1 MVEAKKL
8 RCERCKKL
16 AYISDIKIIDR
27 DGTKVNMCKTCITQ
41 QDFSKREQRVPTPDS
56 SKVPFFCGRCRYKF
70 RINPQKGPAVCPYCG
85 KADKVLE
92 TKEVDSERLVQEA
105 E

>member
-1 MVEAKKL
+1 MVETKKL

-16 AYISDIKIIDR
+16 AYISDIKITDR
-27 DGTKVNMCKTCITQ
+27 DGSKVPLCKTCIARAE
-41 QDFSKREQRVPTPDS
+41 FSKREQRTPAPDP

-85 KADKVLE
+85 KTDKVME
-92 TKEVDSERLVQEA
+92 TKEVDSEKLVQET